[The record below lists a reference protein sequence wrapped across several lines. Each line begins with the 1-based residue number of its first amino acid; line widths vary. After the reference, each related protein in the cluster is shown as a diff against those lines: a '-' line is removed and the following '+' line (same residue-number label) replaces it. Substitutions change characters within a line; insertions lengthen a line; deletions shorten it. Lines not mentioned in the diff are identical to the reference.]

1 LANSRIDPSH
11 LAPPAA
17 NYAHAILS
25 DGPER
30 LLHTSGVV
38 PVAPDGTVP
47 EAIADQARVVWD
59 NITALLA
66 EAGLAPAD
74 LVSVTTY
81 VIPGQDLAVVMAERD
96 RALAGHLAASTLV
109 IVPELA
115 RPAWK
120 MEIAVVAAR

>member
-25 DGPER
+25 DGPEQ

-47 EAIADQARVVWD
+47 EAIGHQARVVWD
-59 NITALLA
+59 NIAALLA

-81 VIPGQDLAVVMAERD
+81 VIPGQDLGVVMAERD

-115 RPAWK
+115 QPAWK
-120 MEIAVVAAR
+120 MEISVVAAR